1 MKMYQKQ
8 FSTAILRKFQEM
20 EFGGWDADSKHEEL
34 SLKFTNKTFNWIKTD
49 AATSYQTKITIFSC
63 QMKKINTIDHC

>member
-1 MKMYQKQ
+1 
-8 FSTAILRKFQEM
+8 M

-63 QMKKINTIDHC
+63 QMKKINPIDHC